1 MSARG
6 FASVGWVAGV
16 AATAL
21 GCYMVSLQVASTR
34 ASLEDVET
42 QIVVAQRDIR
52 VLQTEIG
59 TRGRLAQLEQWNVKV
74 LALSA
79 PQANQFLDGEFQLAT
94 MVTPKKT
101 VDPAAPV
108 VLASAPAPSPSA
120 RPLLSSDADV
130 ANPAEPAGTDAKSM
144 MHIASFKR
152 DLPAPEQRQMVV
164 KPVPAPAKA
173 APAKAAADAKSK
185 AADKKTAA
193 RPPAA
198 KTADNKSAVSSAPSK
213 SPAKPAAKKVV
224 DKPIVVKTA
233 AADTSA
239 KAAKPKTSQPK
250 VDPLAPKPA
259 KSREAKPKQ

>member
-6 FASVGWVAGV
+6 FGSVGWVAGV

-42 QIVVAQRDIR
+42 QIVIAQRDIR

-94 MVTPKKT
+94 LVAPKKT
-101 VDPAAPV
+101 VDPTAPV

-120 RPLLSSDADV
+120 RPVLSNDSDV
-130 ANPAEPAGTDAKSM
+130 ATPAQPVGTDARSM

-152 DLPAPEQRQMVV
+152 ELPAPEQRPVAV
-164 KPVPAPAKA
+164 KPVPAPTKVAPVKA
-173 APAKAAADAKSK
+173 TSTRTE
-185 AADKKTAA
+185 KKTAA
-193 RPPAA
+193 QPASTKA
-198 KTADNKSAVSSAPSK
+198 PGPTKAAGSASS
-213 SPAKPAAKKVV
+213 KPAAKKVV
-224 DKPIVVKTA
+224 DKAPVMKTA
-233 AADTSA
+233 AADTA
-239 KAAKPKTSQPK
+239 TKAAKPKTSQPK

-259 KSREAKPKQ
+259 KSKEAKLKQ

>member
-6 FASVGWVAGV
+6 FGSVGWVAGV

-42 QIVVAQRDIR
+42 EIVIAQRDIR

-79 PQANQFLDGEFQLAT
+79 PQANQFLEGGFQLAS
-94 MVTPKKT
+94 MIAPKKT

-108 VLASAPAPSPSA
+108 VLASAPATEPKPMLEQNAANDDPPATGVDA
-120 RPLLSSDADV
+120 RSLMQV
-130 ANPAEPAGTDAKSM
+130 ASL
-144 MHIASFKR
+144 KR
-152 DLPAPEQRQMVV
+152 DLPAPEHRTPV
-164 KPVPAPAKA
+164 KAAEVRKTQPPAKPKADGKAAISNKPAPAKTT
-173 APAKAAADAKSK
+173 
-185 AADKKTAA
+185 ADKKA
-193 RPPAA
+193 
-198 KTADNKSAVSSAPSK
+198 
-213 SPAKPAAKKVV
+213 V
-224 DKPIVVKTA
+224 DKPGSEKLA
-233 AADTSA
+233 AADTRA
-239 KAAKPKTSQPK
+239 NAAKPGTSQAK
-250 VDPLAPKPA
+250 VDPLAPKPT